1 MRSLSRASLT
11 LSLTIRPA
19 MRQYR
24 KAVVMLVSLP
34 IAPTFFAVNVSSK
47 REQSGNSCDSQ
58 QGGKDFAGNGFTSS
72 MSWISI

>member
-1 MRSLSRASLT
+1 
-11 LSLTIRPA
+11 
-19 MRQYR
+19 
-24 KAVVMLVSLP
+24 MLVSLP

-58 QGGKDFAGNGFTSS
+58 QGGKDFAGHGFTSS